1 MLIAHLADVHLGHR
15 QYGLEE
21 RLEDYNRAFLR
32 AVDELVRLRE
42 ERGLDAVII
51 SGDFFDTQRPPPSIY
66 ITAIRGLTKLREV
79 GIRVIV
85 TRGNHDSSVI
95 NPVENPLAVLHQ
107 MGLVQYLD
115 NDYVDLGGVKV
126 IGVGTVYTDMQSKL
140 INSLNALKGGGINIA
155 VIHQYIEGAPYIYP
169 MPNVDVFMI
178 NEKPLTQLG
187 IDYFAVGHIHEHG
200 LRHPRIN
207 AVYPGSLEV
216 WDAREFEVYE
226 YVDGKL
232 RKVKDVDPK
241 GFLLLDVSGNG
252 VKVSDVR
259 LGVSRRL
266 VRARVRYDEAKPSVV
281 RGDVSYIASNM
292 DQRGSLVIL
301 EIEGRVA
308 SGYSTRDFNVMELR
322 KLFTKAWVDVRLNL
336 ERQVREGERSAR
348 VFGGINEIIRQAL
361 KSKLGND
368 ELVSAVMD
376 IIERVRV
383 DDEDGALKSLENLV
397 GVPLRGS
404 KSITDWLGV
413 RG

>member
-301 EIEGRVA
+301 EIEAG
-308 SGYSTRDFNVMELR
+308 
-322 KLFTKAWVDVRLNL
+322 
-336 ERQVREGERSAR
+336 
-348 VFGGINEIIRQAL
+348 
-361 KSKLGND
+361 
-368 ELVSAVMD
+368 
-376 IIERVRV
+376 
-383 DDEDGALKSLENLV
+383 
-397 GVPLRGS
+397 
-404 KSITDWLGV
+404 
-413 RG
+413 